1 LSSGSTPDHPAASAV
16 ADQEPTDLGRRHL
29 RFGWWSLLAFLT
41 LGIVLEGLH
50 GLKSGWYLDVPNET
64 RRLMWT
70 LAHAHGTLISLI
82 NIVYGITAWTAPGP
96 GADLAGASRFL
107 LAANIL
113 LPMGFFFGGLF
124 FHDGDPGLGILL
136 VPVGAVALFLGV
148 LLAARASSKAQRPEK
163 PKAGGRKRS
172 SRR

>member
-1 LSSGSTPDHPAASAV
+1 MSSGSKPEHDEASA
-16 ADQEPTDLGRRHL
+16 ADDREPIDLGRRHV

-41 LGIVLEGLH
+41 LGGVLEALH
-50 GLKSGWYLDVPNET
+50 GFKAGWYLDVPNET

-82 NIVYGITAWTAPGP
+82 NIVYGLTAWTVPGP
-96 GADLAGASRFL
+96 GAGLAAASRFL

-113 LPMGFFFGGLF
+113 LPMGFFAGGLF
-124 FHDGDPGLGILL
+124 FHAGDPGLGILL

-148 LLAARASSKAQRPEK
+148 LLAARATSKAQRPEK
-163 PKAGGRKRS
+163 PKRGGRNRS
-172 SRR
+172 SGR